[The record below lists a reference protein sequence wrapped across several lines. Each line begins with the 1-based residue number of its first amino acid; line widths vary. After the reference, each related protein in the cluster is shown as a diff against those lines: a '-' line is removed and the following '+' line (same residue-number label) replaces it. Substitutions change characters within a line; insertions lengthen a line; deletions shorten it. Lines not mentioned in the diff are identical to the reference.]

1 MTLLLAALLL
11 AQPLTPA
18 PAKPES
24 AAARPESTAARPA
37 TNGDQHAIGEEVI
50 KGETEVKIQDM
61 KPYFAPQIDPFS
73 PVNELLA
80 PENYVLDDALYHSAD
95 SMTIPQRFTHSS
107 YLRVPL
113 ERNFIY
119 GDMMVFLPS
128 FEQRVAT
135 WDLVVSNSLG
145 ETVRR
150 VTRKGQPP
158 AVITWD
164 GKTDKGEPIAP
175 GEVYSF
181 TFNAYDAQGNQTR
194 IPGTPQRVNGMVQQI
209 GDEWVVSIAA
219 DQLFVEGGA
228 QLLEA
233 AGPRLDEAA
242 NIVKEKFKK
251 QVAVYVYTEQEQL
264 SAERCRVMRAEL
276 SRRMVL
282 PNEALKV
289 APRFVPGLQPKLS
302 KVEIHIL

>member
-1 MTLLLAALLL
+1 MTLLLAALLF
-11 AQPLTPA
+11 AQPLAPA
-18 PAKPES
+18 PARPKS
-24 AAARPESTAARPA
+24 APARPETTAARPA
-37 TNGDQHAIGEEVI
+37 KNGDQHAIGEEVI
-50 KGETEVKIQDM
+50 KGETEVRIQDM

-80 PENYVLDDALYHSAD
+80 PENYVLDDALYHSVD
-95 SMTIPQRFTHSS
+95 SMTVPQHFVHSS

-128 FEQRVAT
+128 FEQRLAT
-135 WDLVVSNSLG
+135 WELVVSNSLG

-158 AVITWD
+158 AVIAWD
-164 GKTDKGEPIAP
+164 GKTDAGEPIAP

-181 TFNAYDAQGNQTR
+181 TFSAYDAQGNQTR
-194 IPGTPQRVNGMVQQI
+194 IPGTPQRVNGIVQQT
-209 GDEWVVSIAA
+209 GEEWVVSVAA
-219 DQLFVEGGA
+219 DQLFAEGGA
-228 QLLEA
+228 QLLEQ

-242 NIVKEKFKK
+242 NIIKEKFKK
-251 QVAVYVYTEQEQL
+251 QVVVYVYTEQEKL
-264 SAERCRVMRAEL
+264 SAERCRVMQAEL
-276 SRRMVL
+276 SRRIVL

-302 KVEIHIL
+302 KVEVHVL

>member
-1 MTLLLAALLL
+1 MTLLIVALLF
-11 AQPLTPA
+11 AQLSPA
-18 PAKPES
+18 PARPDPT
-24 AAARPESTAARPA
+24 AARPESTASRPA
-37 TNGDQHAIGEEVI
+37 QSGDQHAIGEEVI
-50 KGETEVKIQDM
+50 KGETEVKIEDM
-61 KPYFAPQIDPFS
+61 KPYFPPQIDPFT

-80 PENYVLDDALYHSAD
+80 PESYVLDDALYHSVD
-95 SMTIPQRFTHSS
+95 SMTIPQHFAHSS
-107 YLRVPL
+107 YLRIPI

-135 WDLVVSNSLG
+135 WNLEVSNSLG

-150 VTRKGQPP
+150 IARKGQPP

-164 GKTDKGEPIAP
+164 GKTDAGEPIAP

-209 GDEWVVSIAA
+209 GEEWIVSIAA
-219 DQLFVEGGA
+219 DQVFAEGGA
-228 QLLEA
+228 QLLEQVTQ
-233 AGPRLDEAA
+233 RLDEAA

-251 QVAVYVYTEQEQL
+251 EVVVYVYTEQERL
-264 SAERCRVMRAEL
+264 SAERCRVIQAEL
-276 SRRMVL
+276 SRRVVL
-282 PNEALKV
+282 PAEALKV
-289 APRFVPGLQPKLS
+289 VPRFVPGLQPKLS
-302 KVEIHIL
+302 RIEIRIL

>member
-24 AAARPESTAARPA
+24 AAARPDTTAAKPA
-37 TNGDQHAIGEEVI
+37 QSGDQHAIGEEVI
-50 KGETEVKIQDM
+50 KGATEVKIQDM

-80 PENYVLDDALYHSAD
+80 PESYVLDDALYHSVD
-95 SMTIPQRFTHSS
+95 SMTIPQHYAHSS

-128 FEQRVAT
+128 FEQRVTT

-164 GKTDKGEPIAP
+164 GKTDSGEPIAP

-219 DQLFVEGGA
+219 DQLFAEGGA
-228 QLLEA
+228 QLLEQ
-233 AGPRLDEAA
+233 AGPRLDETA

-251 QVAVYVYTEQEQL
+251 QVVVYVYTEQEQL
-264 SAERCRVMRAEL
+264 SAERCRVMQAEL

-302 KVEIHIL
+302 KVEIHVL

>member
-24 AAARPESTAARPA
+24 AAARPESAATRSAPS
-37 TNGDQHAIGEEVI
+37 GDQHAIGEEVI

-80 PENYVLDDALYHSAD
+80 PESYVLDEALYHSVD
-95 SMTIPQRFTHSS
+95 SMTITQHFAHSS

-128 FEQRVAT
+128 FEQHVAT

-158 AVITWD
+158 AVIAWD
-164 GKTDKGEPIAP
+164 GKTDAGDPIAP

-209 GDEWVVSIAA
+209 GEEWVISIAA
-219 DQLFVEGGA
+219 DQLFAEGGA
-228 QLLEA
+228 QLLEQ

-242 NIVKEKFKK
+242 TSSKRSSRSRSSSTSTPNRNGSRP
-251 QVAVYVYTEQEQL
+251 
-264 SAERCRVMRAEL
+264 SAA
-276 SRRMVL
+276 
-282 PNEALKV
+282 A
-289 APRFVPGLQPKLS
+289 
-302 KVEIHIL
+302 